1 MKEKA
6 DERTELIMKRAR
18 EYRLRRERR
27 MTAAVCAICPA
38 LVLGIAA
45 VFSESGTSGLIS
57 AGAGDGASG
66 YGSVLL
72 HDGANAYVL
81 TAVAAFA
88 AGAVIT
94 VLCLKFKRKK

>member
-1 MKEKA
+1 
-6 DERTELIMKRAR
+6 
-18 EYRLRRERR
+18 
-27 MTAAVCAICPA
+27 MTAAVCAVCPA
-38 LVLGIAA
+38 LALSIAA

-66 YGSVLL
+66 YGAVLL

-94 VLCLKFKRKK
+94 VLCLKYKSKK